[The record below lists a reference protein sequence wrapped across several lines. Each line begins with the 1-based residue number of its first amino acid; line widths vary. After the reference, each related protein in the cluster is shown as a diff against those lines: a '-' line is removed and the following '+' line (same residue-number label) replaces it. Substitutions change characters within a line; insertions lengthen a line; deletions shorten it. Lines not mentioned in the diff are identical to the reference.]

1 MQKNLDKLEAR
12 GVKVVAVSV
21 DPPAVTRD
29 HASKQGYTFTFLCDE
44 KAEVIGRYDLIHEK
58 GFKGADISRPAEFLV
73 DTTGTIRWVNLTDDY
88 RVRARAEDILEQIDA
103 LRGQP

>member
-1 MQKNLDKLEAR
+1 LQKNLETLEAR
-12 GVKVVAVSV
+12 GVRVVAISV
-21 DPPAVTRD
+21 DSPAVTRE
-29 HASKQGYTFTFLCDE
+29 HARKQGYEMLFLCDE
-44 KAEVIGRYDLIHEK
+44 KLEVISRYDLIHEK